1 MTMVALRNPH
11 LLSADKV
18 RPKISTAVL
27 GAMADWKEALQWRI
41 ECARVR
47 LNLGLP
53 DNDAQLA
60 AEVAEFSAEC
70 RRLRREIGDCAAKR
84 LGAP

>member
-1 MTMVALRNPH
+1 MGSAMTALLAANTAAAER
-11 LLSADKV
+11 V
-18 RPKISTAVL
+18 RPKISLAAL
-27 GAMADWKEALQWRI
+27 EGMADWKDALQGRI

-60 AEVAEFSAEC
+60 AEVAEFTAEC
-70 RRLRREIGDCAAKR
+70 RRLCREISALTARSK
-84 LGAP
+84 